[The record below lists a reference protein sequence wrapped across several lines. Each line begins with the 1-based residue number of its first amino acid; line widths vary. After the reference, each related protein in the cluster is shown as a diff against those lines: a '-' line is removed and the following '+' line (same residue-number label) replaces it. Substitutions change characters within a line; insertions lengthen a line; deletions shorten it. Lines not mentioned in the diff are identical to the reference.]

1 MEDGY
6 SATNAMSPVRRSM
19 HLILEM
25 LRGGDRRSIGK
36 SNEVVAMVLKEPGLF
51 DALFSGL
58 LTDDPLIR
66 MRSADAAE
74 KVTVIHPEYLAP
86 YKKTLLKSL
95 VKVVQAEVRWHV
107 APMLARLPLSPS
119 EQAAV
124 INVLTSYMNDRSSIV
139 RTMAMQA
146 LYDLAERYEA
156 LRPVALLRTRST
168 KRGRTPL
175 FSFGAL
181 EERSCERT
189 RNQEEESA
197 GPTKKG
203 SGIFV

>member
-1 MEDGY
+1 
-6 SATNAMSPVRRSM
+6 M

-25 LRGGDRRSIGK
+25 LKGGDRRSIGK

-58 LTDDPLIR
+58 LTDDPVIR

-74 KVTVIHPEYLAP
+74 KVTAIHPEYLVP

-95 VKVVQAEVRWHV
+95 AKVEQAEVRWHV
-107 APMLARLPLSPS
+107 ASMLARLPLSRS

-124 INVLTSYMNDRSSIV
+124 INVLTGYMNDRSSIV

-146 LYDLAERYEA
+146 LYDLAERFERM
-156 LRPVALLRTRST
+156 RPIALLHIKELVAIGTPAMKARGKKLLT
-168 KRGRTPL
+168 KLNRLTTASKP
-175 FSFGAL
+175 AD
-181 EERSCERT
+181 
-189 RNQEEESA
+189 
-197 GPTKKG
+197 
-203 SGIFV
+203 